1 MQNSGKKNI
10 LDIANRLNETYPGA
24 HIILNYTNPL
34 ELLVTVI
41 LSAQCTDAKVNQVT
55 AELFKKYHIL
65 DDYADADQAE
75 FEIDIRSTGFFR
87 NKTRNII
94 AAAGKIRKDF
104 GGHVPRTMEEITSL
118 PGVARKSGNVV
129 LYNAYGVTAGIA
141 VDTHVGRL
149 SRRLGL
155 SQEKD
160 PVKVERDLMALLPK
174 EKWSGFSYLLI
185 EHGRAVCSARKIK
198 CNECVLNDICPSAFK
213 IKTA

>member
-1 MQNSGKKNI
+1 MRSGDKEYI
-10 LDIANRLNETYPGA
+10 LEIEKRLGKTYPGA

-55 AELFKKYHIL
+55 TKLFKKYRNL

-75 FEIDIRSTGFFR
+75 FELDIRPTGFFR
-87 NKTRNII
+87 NKAKNII
-94 AAAGKIRKDF
+94 ATAGKIRKDF
-104 GGHVPRTMEEITSL
+104 GGEVPRTIEEITTL
-118 PGVARKSGNVV
+118 PGVARKTGNIV
-129 LYNAYGVTAGIA
+129 LYNAYGVTAGVA

-160 PVKVERDLMALLPK
+160 PVKVERDLMAFLPK
-174 EKWSGFSYLLI
+174 EKWGGFSYLLI
-185 EHGRAVCSARKIK
+185 EHGRAVCSARRAR
-198 CNECVLNDICPSAFK
+198 CAECVFNDICPSAFK
-213 IKTA
+213 V